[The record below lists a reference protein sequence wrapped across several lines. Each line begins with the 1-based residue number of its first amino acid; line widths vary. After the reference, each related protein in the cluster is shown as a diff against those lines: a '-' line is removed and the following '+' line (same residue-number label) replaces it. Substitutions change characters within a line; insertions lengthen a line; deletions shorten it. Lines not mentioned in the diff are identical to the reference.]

1 MLKRSI
7 GVAAIA
13 AAFVATGSVAT
24 GSFAA
29 EVDEFGSS
37 ATQASKS
44 SSDSVSSDAKA
55 HVTGRPIQC
64 DGVMELGDA
73 PKAKLVVS
81 DGASCTVVNSTIKSL
96 RALPGSVDVRVI
108 DTEVTRN
115 LMVRGATGTVHI
127 GPKDCRYD
135 PMVGNNV
142 IVRNSHNVLICFTS
156 VDNNIMVRNNDGRIT
171 LRDSSAGNNIMVN
184 RNLAYAPNAGDPATL
199 KASKIRLLRLEAG
212 NHIVARDNN
221 ATREVVAR
229 DNTPVATI
237 A

>member
-7 GVAAIA
+7 GVAAA
-13 AAFVATGSVAT
+13 AAALVATGSAAT
-24 GSFAA
+24 GSFAREA
-29 EVDEFGSS
+29 GSTS
-37 ATQASKS
+37 TATS
-44 SSDSVSSDAKA
+44 SSRAVTSSDAKA
-55 HVTGRPIQC
+55 ATTGRPIQC
-64 DGVMELGDA
+64 DGVLNLGDA
-73 PKAKLVVS
+73 PKAKLVVAS
-81 DGASCTVVNSTIKSL
+81 GASCTVVDSTIKSL
-96 RALPGSVDVRVI
+96 RARPGAVDVKVI

-127 GPKDCRYD
+127 GPAGCRYD

-171 LRDSSAGNNIMVN
+171 VRDSSAGNNIMVN
-184 RNLAYAPNAGDPATL
+184 RNLAYVADPGGPTHVRAGA
-199 KASKIRLLRLEAG
+199 IRLLRLQAD
-212 NHIVARDNN
+212 NHIVARGND

-229 DNTPVATI
+229 SNTPEAII